1 MASLTI
7 RNLDDPLKRLLRL
20 RAASQN
26 RSMEE
31 EVRQILRGALMP
43 PAELAPPLDLARR
56 VRARFA
62 DLGDVDLA
70 LAPREPVR
78 TPPDVAA
85 DDADKAGAPR

>member
-1 MASLTI
+1 MATLTI

-43 PAELAPPLDLARR
+43 PAEPAAPMDLAHR

-62 DLGDVDLA
+62 DLGDVEIA
-70 LAPREPVR
+70 VAPREPVS
-78 TPPDVAA
+78 TPPDFAA
-85 DDADKAGAPR
+85 YGSGESR